1 MTVLPMNPN
10 RSAHFPG
17 RSLVLMLTLALSF
30 SGLHAAEPPHW
41 VEPMKAVHARFTGTP
56 GTIANFGDSIT
67 VTLAYWA
74 PLADQPKNM
83 DEATTRAQ
91 AQLKKHLKPECWRAW
106 KGPKFGSEGRMT
118 IRWAH
123 ANVDAWLKTMN
134 PESAVIMFG
143 SNDVGALEA
152 AEYETKLRDVVQ
164 KCLRNGTVVILTT
177 PPPRHGREEK
187 SRLFADV
194 VRKVAREEHLPLVDY
209 AAEILQ
215 RRPDDWD
222 GALPQF
228 KDAPGDEYQVPTL
241 IARDGVH
248 PSNPSKWVNDFSGEG
263 LKHNGFSLR
272 NYLTLL
278 TCAEVVERVVQAK

>member
-1 MTVLPMNPN
+1 MNALSTKLN
-10 RSAHFPG
+10 RSPYFHSRG
-17 RSLVLMLTLALSF
+17 LVLVFTLALSV
-30 SGLHAAEPPHW
+30 SGLCAAEAPPW
-41 VEPMKAVHARFTGTP
+41 VAPMRAVHARFTGTP

-74 PLADQPKNM
+74 PLADQPRNM
-83 DEATTRAQ
+83 DEATARAH
-91 AQLKKHLKPECWRAW
+91 ALLKKHLKPECWRAW

-118 IRWAH
+118 IRWAQ

-134 PESAVIMFG
+134 PEVAVIMFG

-152 AEYETKLRDVVQ
+152 VEYETSLREVVR

-209 AAEILQ
+209 AGEILK

-248 PSNPSKWVNDFSGEG
+248 PSNPSKWVNDFSAAG

-278 TCAEVVERVVQAK
+278 SCAEVVERVVQAK